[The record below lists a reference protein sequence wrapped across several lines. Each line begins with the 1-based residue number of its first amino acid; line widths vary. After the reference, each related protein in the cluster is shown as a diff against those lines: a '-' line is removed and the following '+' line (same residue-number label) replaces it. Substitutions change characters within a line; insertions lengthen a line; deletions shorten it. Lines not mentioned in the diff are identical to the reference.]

1 MNENKDITLNRLP
14 AITWYWLKM
23 NESRVQVPA
32 QLAEGGVETAFP
44 SDAVAESSTKD
55 PALEQQPSGCGEQVG
70 TLLKEIKTRTFTAR
84 AGRKAENPVRLRFP
98 FADGDQKAFSI
109 GLVTE
114 ENSSMTVLMDYASV
128 PAEAAGRAGGAEYT
142 DTAAGFGAVQTK
154 VRVKKNSVLRLVQTV
169 RLGSGFTFINDVGGT
184 CEDGGRIEIIHLFLG
199 GGDIYQGCRIDL
211 AGSKSSLKTD
221 IAYQVLGDGHLDM
234 NYFAN
239 HTGKKTEC
247 AINASGVLRD
257 RAKKTFRGTIDF
269 KRGAAGSVGNEMED
283 VLMMDDEVQNQTIP
297 LILCAE
303 EDVVGNHGATIGRL
317 DDSLM
322 FYLESRGMDRDQI
335 YEMMAKARLDSVIRL
350 IPDEKW
356 REDIN
361 TWLGGTEDD
370 NE

>member
-1 MNENKDITLNRLP
+1 MNEKKYITLNRLP

-114 ENSSMTVLMDYASV
+114 ENSSMTVLMDYASG

-257 RAKKTFRGTIDF
+257 RA
-269 KRGAAGSVGNEMED
+269 
-283 VLMMDDEVQNQTIP
+283 
-297 LILCAE
+297 
-303 EDVVGNHGATIGRL
+303 
-317 DDSLM
+317 
-322 FYLESRGMDRDQI
+322 
-335 YEMMAKARLDSVIRL
+335 
-350 IPDEKW
+350 
-356 REDIN
+356 
-361 TWLGGTEDD
+361 
-370 NE
+370 